1 MISLNTF
8 LYFDS
13 VLLNRTKTS
22 FHGCYKKNA
31 TRLVV
36 KELFFGATEMALH
49 QEGFADLPED
59 RSSVPI
65 IPVEHLTI
73 TCNSS
78 SLFWPLNSNMWQI
91 HTCRQASKQ
100 AKCPFTILRAG
111 DPESRCHNLP
121 RPMKIQESSTA
132 SSSFGDFSQPLACD
146 CIAPS
151 SVFYRVSPLLP
162 LQRYL
167 TLD

>member
-8 LYFDS
+8 LYFDT

-22 FHGCYKKNA
+22 FQGCYKKNA

-49 QEGFADLPED
+49 QECFADLPED

-65 IPVEHLTI
+65 IPGEHLTI

-78 SLFWPLNSNMWQI
+78 SLFWPLNSNIWQI

-100 AKCPFTILRAG
+100 NVLSQFWRPETQNQGATICLVPWRSKKVLQ
-111 DPESRCHNLP
+111 PPPSLVTSVSLWP
-121 RPMKIQESSTA
+121 VTA
-132 SSSFGDFSQPLACD
+132 SLHRLCFTGL
-146 CIAPS
+146 
-151 SVFYRVSPLLP
+151 SPLLP